1 MTSSKPGR
9 PEFVDSLFKVGHFGF
24 CNPVE
29 LNLITKVL
37 SYYVDLKL

>member
-1 MTSSKPGR
+1 MTSPDCGC
-9 PEFVDSLFKVGHFGF
+9 PEAPDSLHIVGHFGF
-24 CNPVE
+24 CTPVE